1 MSSSA
6 CAFLT
11 QREVEM
17 RLRDVALGNYR
28 NRVGCFRGLLFFK
41 RVFSKPRAVCFSNSR
56 NQTSSMGEAGLQGGR
71 VQQQQAGTRAGTR
84 AGIRAGTRCGSGAGP

>member
-1 MSSSA
+1 
-6 CAFLT
+6 
-11 QREVEM
+11 M